1 MISSEL
7 ATQALIDVC
16 KGEYRSTV
24 SATCVRE
31 FTPVYTRVKP
41 EFKQD
46 PILKMGSELIKKLP
60 RKKL

>member
-1 MISSEL
+1 MISGEL

-16 KGEYRSTV
+16 KGKYSTKTY
-24 SATCVRE
+24 ATTVRE
-31 FTPVYTRVKP
+31 FKPAYTRVKP

-46 PILKMGSELIKKLP
+46 LVLKMGSELMKKLP